1 MHMCVFL
8 FSLLSIIFFTSRRPA
23 RPLCFLFS
31 HCYSPPY
38 LLQQG
43 KNKISCKH
51 EINYESFLQA
61 ATPVVN
67 YTAEN
72 DENKSNKSRQI
83 HKSEAIVLQ
92 KYSIVI
98 SLESSET
105 TVIPH
110 VFDRFNNLMLAARKD
125 NLAYIV
131 WRKLNAE
138 DTVVAELPLFEY

>member
-1 MHMCVFL
+1 M
-8 FSLLSIIFFTSRRPA
+8 
-23 RPLCFLFS
+23 
-31 HCYSPPY
+31 
-38 LLQQG
+38 
-43 KNKISCKH
+43 
-51 EINYESFLQA
+51 
-61 ATPVVN
+61 N

-110 VFDRFNNLMLAARKD
+110 VFDRFNNL
-125 NLAYIV
+125 IV
-131 WRKLNAE
+131 SS
-138 DTVVAELPLFEY
+138 

>member
-1 MHMCVFL
+1 M
-8 FSLLSIIFFTSRRPA
+8 
-23 RPLCFLFS
+23 
-31 HCYSPPY
+31 
-38 LLQQG
+38 
-43 KNKISCKH
+43 
-51 EINYESFLQA
+51 
-61 ATPVVN
+61 N

-83 HKSEAIVLQ
+83 HKSQAIVLQ

-125 NLAYIV
+125 NFAYIV

-138 DTVVAELPLFEY
+138 DTVVAELPLFEC